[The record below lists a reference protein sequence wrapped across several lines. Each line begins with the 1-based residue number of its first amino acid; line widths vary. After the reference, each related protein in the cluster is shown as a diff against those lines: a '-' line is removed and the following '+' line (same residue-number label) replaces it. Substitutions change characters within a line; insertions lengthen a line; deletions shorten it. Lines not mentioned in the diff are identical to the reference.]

1 MHLKNVRRAWFRSDG
16 RQGNYNKKFETLQE
30 L

>member
-1 MHLKNVRRAWFRSDG
+1 MRLKNVRRAWFRSH
-16 RQGNYNKKFETLQE
+16 RWQGNYNEKFGRSQE